1 VAGGE
6 YWFDGTTTPPAI
18 TTPFNGLTASI
29 NTSALTAGNHNVRI
43 RIRDVAGNW
52 STGNN
57 GVRTATLTVTAPIP
71 DAIFSDGFEAPT
83 TLPGNWTSRSTT
95 TTSRLN
101 VTTGAALVGTNG
113 LQAQGNNTNY
123 VQYNFG
129 TNANPATATYDARF
143 YFRPN
148 GNTSTGQDI
157 FAAATS
163 SSFNTTLFRVRYR
176 LNAGQTQVQ
185 IQVGT
190 NNTNTTWTNIN
201 STTNNRIEVVW
212 QAAGSTGPNPGTLV
226 LYVNGVSAQSLTT
239 VSPNSVGA
247 VRLGSVTSGG
257 NTATALEFF
266 DAFASKRSVSP
277 LIGP

>member
-1 VAGGE
+1 M
-6 YWFDGTTTPPAI
+6 
-18 TTPFNGLTASI
+18 
-29 NTSALTAGNHNVRI
+29 
-43 RIRDVAGNW
+43 
-52 STGNN
+52 
-57 GVRTATLTVTAPIP
+57 
-71 DAIFSDGFEAPT
+71 
-83 TLPGNWTSRSTT
+83 
-95 TTSRLN
+95 
-101 VTTGAALVGTNG
+101 
-113 LQAQGNNTNY
+113 QAQGNNTNY

-129 TNANPATATYDARF
+129 TTANPATATYNARF

-163 SSFNTTLFRVRYR
+163 SGFNTTLFRVRYR

-190 NNTNTTWTNIN
+190 NTTNTTWTNIN
-201 STTNNRIEVVW
+201 SATNNIEVVW

-226 LYVNGVSAQSLTT
+226 LYVDGVSAQSLPT
-239 VSPNSVGA
+239 VSPNAVGA

-257 NTATALEFF
+257 SATLMFF